1 MRNSELK
8 GQADYNKKRGEF
20 LKKFRLISLLLVALV
35 LSACGGKY
43 ETGTTVS
50 VESTQNIITTE
61 TTTLPITTEENTEII
76 SENSIP
82 DYSDKAYVI
91 LNNNKPEFT
100 ESEITTKAFEKY
112 SELDN
117 LSRCGVAFA
126 CLGIETMPTEE
137 RGEIGMVK
145 PSGWHLKKY
154 DCVDG
159 KYLYNRC
166 HLIGFQLSGENAN
179 DRNLITGTRYLNIEG
194 MLPFENQVADYIE
207 ETCNH
212 VMYRVTPIFEGDN
225 LLCKGVKMEAYSVED
240 NGKGISFNVFC
251 YNVQPSIKIDY
262 ETGENYL
269 IVTPTTTPETLNSE
283 SNIEATYILNTNSK
297 KFHSPSCSSVNKV
310 AEKNKQEY
318 SGNKNDLIA
327 QGYSACGI
335 CKP

>member
-1 MRNSELK
+1 MHRELI
-8 GQADYNKKRGEF
+8 
-20 LKKFRLISLLLVALV
+20 KKFRLISLLLVVAL
-35 LSACGGKY
+35 LSACGGNPSN
-43 ETGTTVS
+43 V
-50 VESTQNIITTE
+50 VTE
-61 TTTLPITTEENTEII
+61 TTTTFPTEATTQSVPTEIVTTEKTETTTETIV
-76 SENSIP
+76 SDDTIP
-82 DYSDKAYVI
+82 DYSGSAYVV
-91 LNNNKPEFT
+91 LNNNKPTFT
-100 ESEITTKAFEKY
+100 ESEITAKAFEKY
-112 SELDN
+112 SELDY
-117 LSRCGVAFA
+117 LGRCGVAFA

-137 RGEIGMVK
+137 RGEIGMIK

-297 KFHSPSCSSVNKV
+297 KFHSPSCSSVNKM

-318 SGNKNDLIA
+318 LGNKNDLIA

>member
-20 LKKFRLISLLLVALV
+20 LKKFRLISLLLIALV
-35 LSACGGKY
+35 LSACSGSY
-43 ETGTTVS
+43 ETETTVS

-126 CLGIETMPTEE
+126 CLGVETLPTEE
-137 RGEIGMVK
+137 RGEIGMIK
-145 PSGWHLKKY
+145 PTGWHLKKY

-179 DRNLITGTRYLNIEG
+179 DRNLITGTRYLNVDG
-194 MLPFENQVADYIE
+194 MLPFENMVADYIE

-212 VMYRVTPIFEGDN
+212 VMYRVTPIFEGNN

-240 NGKGISFNVFC
+240 GGKGISFNVFC

-262 ETGENYL
+262 ETGESYL

-283 SNIEATYILNTNSK
+283 NNIEATYILNTNSK
-297 KFHSPSCSSVNKV
+297 KFHSPSCSSVNKM

>member
-1 MRNSELK
+1 MKNIKLL
-8 GQADYNKKRGEF
+8 A
-20 LKKFRLISLLLVALV
+20 ILLVLLI
-35 LSACGGKY
+35 LSACGGSY
-43 ETGTTVS
+43 EPEITVS
-50 VESTQNIITTE
+50 IESTQNIVTTE
-61 TTTLPITTEENTEII
+61 TTTQPITTEETTTVVYVNT
-76 SENSIP
+76 IP
-82 DYSDKAYVI
+82 DYSGSPYVVV
-91 LNNNKPEFT
+91 NNNKPEFAN
-100 ESEITTKAFEKY
+100 SEITTKAFEKY

-137 RGEIGMVK
+137 RGEIGMIK

-179 DRNLITGTRYLNIEG
+179 DKNLITGTRYLNIEG
-194 MLPFENQVADYIE
+194 MLPFENMVDDYIE
-207 ETCNH
+207 ETNNH

-251 YNVQPSIKIDY
+251 YNTQPSIKIDY
-262 ETGENYL
+262 KTGESYL
-269 IVTPTTTPETLNSE
+269 IVTPTTTPETSDSE

-297 KFHSPSCSSVNKV
+297 KFHTPSCSSVNKMSD
-310 AEKNKQEY
+310 KNKQ
-318 SGNKNDLIA
+318 SFTGDKNDLIA

>member
-1 MRNSELK
+1 MKNIKLL
-8 GQADYNKKRGEF
+8 A
-20 LKKFRLISLLLVALV
+20 ILLVLLI
-35 LSACGGKY
+35 LSACGGSY
-43 ETGTTVS
+43 EPEITVS
-50 VESTQNIITTE
+50 IESTQNIVTTE
-61 TTTLPITTEENTEII
+61 TTTQPITTKETTTVVSVNT
-76 SENSIP
+76 IP
-82 DYSDKAYVI
+82 DYSGSPYIV

-137 RGEIGMVK
+137 RGEIGMIK

-179 DRNLITGTRYLNIEG
+179 DKNLITGTRYLNIEG
-194 MLPFENQVADYIE
+194 MLPFENMVDDYIE
-207 ETCNH
+207 ETNNH

-251 YNVQPSIKIDY
+251 YNTQPSIKIDY
-262 ETGENYL
+262 KTGESYL
-269 IVTPTTTPETLNSE
+269 IVTPTTTPETSNSE

-297 KFHSPSCSSVNKV
+297 KFHTPSCSSVNKMSD
-310 AEKNKQEY
+310 KNKQ
-318 SGNKNDLIA
+318 SFTGDKNDLIA

>member
-1 MRNSELK
+1 M
-8 GQADYNKKRGEF
+8 KKIGC
-20 LKKFRLISLLLVALV
+20 LALLLAIVI
-35 LSACGGKY
+35 LSACGGSY
-43 ETGTTVS
+43 EPEITVS
-50 VESTQNIITTE
+50 IESTQNIVTTE
-61 TTTLPITTEENTEII
+61 TTTQPITTEETTTVVSVNT
-76 SENSIP
+76 IP
-82 DYSDKAYVI
+82 DYSGSPYIV

-137 RGEIGMVK
+137 RGEIGMIK

-179 DRNLITGTRYLNIEG
+179 DKNLITGTRYLNIEG
-194 MLPFENQVADYIE
+194 MLPFENMVDDYIE
-207 ETCNH
+207 ETSNH

-225 LLCKGVKMEAYSVED
+225 LLCKGLKMEAYSVED

-251 YNVQPSIKIDY
+251 YNAQPYIKINY
-262 ETGENYL
+262 KTGESYL
-269 IVTPTTTPETLNSE
+269 IVTPTTTPETSNSE

-297 KFHSPSCSSVNKV
+297 KFHTPSCSSVNKMSD
-310 AEKNKQEY
+310 KNKQ
-318 SGNKNDLIA
+318 SFTGDKNDLIA

>member
-1 MRNSELK
+1 M
-8 GQADYNKKRGEF
+8 
-20 LKKFRLISLLLVALV
+20 KKFRLISLLLVALV
-35 LSACGGKY
+35 LSACGGSY

-61 TTTLPITTEENTEII
+61 TTTLPITTEENKEII

-117 LSRCGVAFA
+117 LLRCGVAFA

-137 RGEIGMVK
+137 RGEIGMIK

-179 DRNLITGTRYLNIEG
+179 DKNLITGTRYLNVDG
-194 MLPFENQVADYIE
+194 MLPFENMVADYIE
-207 ETCNH
+207 ETNNH

-240 NGKGISFNVFC
+240 DGKGISFNVFC
-251 YNVQPSIKIDY
+251 YNAQPYIKINY
-262 ETGENYL
+262 KTGESYL
-269 IVTPTTTPETLNSE
+269 IVTPTTSPVTQENTSTEEKLGK
-283 SNIEATYILNTNSK
+283 TYILNLNTK
-297 KFHSPSCSSVNKV
+297 KFHYPACSAVNKISEENKEV
-310 AEKNKQEY
+310 FKGDKNE
-318 SGNKNDLIA
+318 LIYG
-327 QGYSACGI
+327 GYFPCGI
-335 CKP
+335 CNP

>member
-1 MRNSELK
+1 MKNIKLL
-8 GQADYNKKRGEF
+8 A
-20 LKKFRLISLLLVALV
+20 ILLVLLI
-35 LSACGGKY
+35 LSACGGSY
-43 ETGTTVS
+43 EPEITVS
-50 VESTQNIITTE
+50 IESTQNIVTTE
-61 TTTLPITTEENTEII
+61 TTTQPITTEETTTVVSVNT
-76 SENSIP
+76 IP
-82 DYSDKAYVI
+82 DYSGSPYIV

-137 RGEIGMVK
+137 RGEIGMIK

-179 DRNLITGTRYLNIEG
+179 DKNLITGTRYLNVDG
-194 MLPFENQVADYIE
+194 MLPFENMVADYIK
-207 ETCNH
+207 ETSNH

-225 LLCKGVKMEAYSVED
+225 LLCKGVKMEALSVED

-251 YNVQPSIKIDY
+251 YNTQPSIKIDY
-262 ETGENYL
+262 KTGESYL
-269 IVTPTTTPETLNSE
+269 IVTPTTTPETSDSE

-297 KFHSPSCSSVNKV
+297 KFHTPSCSSVNKMSD
-310 AEKNKQEY
+310 KNKQ
-318 SGNKNDLIA
+318 SFTGDKNDLIA

>member
-1 MRNSELK
+1 MHRELI
-8 GQADYNKKRGEF
+8 
-20 LKKFRLISLLLVALV
+20 KKFRLISLLLVVAL
-35 LSACGGKY
+35 LSACSGNPSN
-43 ETGTTVS
+43 V
-50 VESTQNIITTE
+50 VTE
-61 TTTLPITTEENTEII
+61 TTTILPTEATTQSVPTEIVTTEKTETTTEAVV
-76 SENSIP
+76 SDDTIP
-82 DYSDKAYVI
+82 NYSGSAYVV
-91 LNNNKPEFT
+91 LNNNKTTFT

-112 SELDN
+112 SPLDY
-117 LSRCGVAFA
+117 LGRCGVAFA
-126 CLGIETMPTEE
+126 CLGVETLPTEE
-137 RGEIGMVK
+137 RGEIGMIK
-145 PSGWHLKKY
+145 PTGWHLKKY

-179 DRNLITGTRYLNIEG
+179 DRNLITGTRYLNVDG
-194 MLPFENQVADYIE
+194 MLPFENMVADYIE

-212 VMYRVTPIFEGDN
+212 VMYRVTPIFEGNN

-240 NGKGISFNVFC
+240 GGKGISFNVFC

-262 ETGENYL
+262 ETGESYL

-283 SNIEATYILNTNSK
+283 NNIEATYILNTNSK
-297 KFHSPSCSSVNKV
+297 KFHSPSCSSVNKM

>member
-1 MRNSELK
+1 M
-8 GQADYNKKRGEF
+8 
-20 LKKFRLISLLLVALV
+20 KKFRYLALLLAIVI
-35 LSACGGKY
+35 LSACGGSY
-43 ETGTTVS
+43 EPEITVS
-50 VESTQNIITTE
+50 IESTQNIVTTE
-61 TTTLPITTEENTEII
+61 TTTQPITTEETTTVVYVNT
-76 SENSIP
+76 IP
-82 DYSDKAYVI
+82 DYSGSPYIV

-137 RGEIGMVK
+137 RGEIGMIK

-179 DRNLITGTRYLNIEG
+179 DKNLITGTRYLNIEG
-194 MLPFENQVADYIE
+194 MLPFENMVDDYIE
-207 ETCNH
+207 ETSNH

-251 YNVQPSIKIDY
+251 YNTQPSIKIDY
-262 ETGENYL
+262 KTGESYL
-269 IVTPTTTPETLNSE
+269 IVTPTTTPETSNSE

-297 KFHSPSCSSVNKV
+297 KFHTPSCSSVNKMSD
-310 AEKNKQEY
+310 KNKQ
-318 SGNKNDLIA
+318 SFTGDKNDLIA

>member
-1 MRNSELK
+1 MKNIKLL
-8 GQADYNKKRGEF
+8 A
-20 LKKFRLISLLLVALV
+20 ILLVLLI
-35 LSACGGKY
+35 LSACGGSY
-43 ETGTTVS
+43 EPEITVS
-50 VESTQNIITTE
+50 IESTQNIVTTE
-61 TTTLPITTEENTEII
+61 TTTQPITTEETTTVVSVNT
-76 SENSIP
+76 IP
-82 DYSDKAYVI
+82 DYSGSPYIV

-137 RGEIGMVK
+137 RGEIGMIK

-179 DRNLITGTRYLNIEG
+179 DKNLITGTRYLNIEG
-194 MLPFENQVADYIE
+194 MLPFENMVDDYIE
-207 ETCNH
+207 ETSNH

-251 YNVQPSIKIDY
+251 YNTQPSIKIDY
-262 ETGENYL
+262 KTGESYL
-269 IVTPTTTPETLNSE
+269 IVTPTTTPETSDSE

-297 KFHSPSCSSVNKV
+297 KFHTPSCSSVNKMSD
-310 AEKNKQEY
+310 KNKQ
-318 SGNKNDLIA
+318 SFTGDKNDLIA

>member
-1 MRNSELK
+1 M
-8 GQADYNKKRGEF
+8 KKIGC
-20 LKKFRLISLLLVALV
+20 LALLLAIVI
-35 LSACGGKY
+35 LSACGGSY
-43 ETGTTVS
+43 EPEITVS
-50 VESTQNIITTE
+50 IESTRNIVTTE
-61 TTTLPITTEENTEII
+61 TTTQPITTEETTTVVSVNT
-76 SENSIP
+76 IP
-82 DYSDKAYVI
+82 DYSGSPYIVI
-91 LNNNKPEFT
+91 NSNKPEFT
-100 ESEITTKAFEKY
+100 NSEITTKAFEKY

-126 CLGIETMPTEE
+126 CLGIETMPTTE

-179 DRNLITGTRYLNIEG
+179 DRNLITGTRYLNVDG

-207 ETCNH
+207 GTKNH

-240 NGKGISFNVFC
+240 NGKGVCFNVFC
-251 YNVQPSIKIDY
+251 YNAQPSIKIDY
-262 ETGENYL
+262 RTGESYL
-269 IVTPTTTPETLNSE
+269 LVTTTASPETTNSKDE
-283 SNIEATYILNTNSK
+283 AEATYILNINSK
-297 KFHSPSCSSVNKV
+297 KFHYPSCSSVNKMT
-310 AEKNKQEY
+310 EKNKKDY
-318 SGNKNDLIA
+318 SGDKNDLIN

>member
-35 LSACGGKY
+35 LSACGGSY

-269 IVTPTTTPETLNSE
+269 IVTPTTTPEILNSE

-297 KFHSPSCSSVNKV
+297 KFHSPSCSSVSKM

>member
-1 MRNSELK
+1 MKNIKLL
-8 GQADYNKKRGEF
+8 A
-20 LKKFRLISLLLVALV
+20 ILLVLLI
-35 LSACGGKY
+35 LSACGGSY
-43 ETGTTVS
+43 EPEITVS
-50 VESTQNIITTE
+50 IESTQNIVTTE
-61 TTTLPITTEENTEII
+61 TTTQPITTEETTTVVSVNT
-76 SENSIP
+76 IP
-82 DYSDKAYVI
+82 DYSGSPYIV

-137 RGEIGMVK
+137 RGEIGMIK

-179 DRNLITGTRYLNIEG
+179 DKNLITGTRYLNIEG
-194 MLPFENQVADYIE
+194 MLPFENMVDDYIE
-207 ETCNH
+207 ETNNH

-225 LLCKGVKMEAYSVED
+225 LLCKGVKMEALSVED
-240 NGKGISFNVFC
+240 DGEGISFNVFC
-251 YNVQPSIKIDY
+251 YNTQPSIKIDY
-262 ETGENYL
+262 KTGESYL
-269 IVTPTTTPETLNSE
+269 IVTPTTTPETSNSE

-297 KFHSPSCSSVNKV
+297 KFHTPSCSSVNKMSD
-310 AEKNKQEY
+310 KNKQ
-318 SGNKNDLIA
+318 SFTGDKNDLIA

>member
-1 MRNSELK
+1 MKNIKLL
-8 GQADYNKKRGEF
+8 A
-20 LKKFRLISLLLVALV
+20 ILLVLLI
-35 LSACGGKY
+35 LSACGGSY
-43 ETGTTVS
+43 EPEITVS
-50 VESTQNIITTE
+50 IESTQNIVTTE
-61 TTTLPITTEENTEII
+61 TTTQPITTEETTTVVSVNT
-76 SENSIP
+76 IP
-82 DYSDKAYVI
+82 DYSGSPYIV

-137 RGEIGMVK
+137 RGEIGMIK

-179 DRNLITGTRYLNIEG
+179 DKNLITGTRYLNIEG
-194 MLPFENQVADYIE
+194 MLPFENMVDDYIE
-207 ETCNH
+207 ETNNH

-251 YNVQPSIKIDY
+251 YNTQPSIKIDY
-262 ETGENYL
+262 KTGESYL
-269 IVTPTTTPETLNSE
+269 IVTPTTTPETSNSE

-297 KFHSPSCSSVNKV
+297 KFHTPSCSSVNKMSD
-310 AEKNKQEY
+310 KNKQ
-318 SGNKNDLIA
+318 SFTGDKNDLIA

>member
-35 LSACGGKY
+35 LSACGGSY

-225 LLCKGVKMEAYSVED
+225 LLCKGVKMEALSVED

-251 YNVQPSIKIDY
+251 YNAQPSIKIDY
-262 ETGENYL
+262 KTGESYL
-269 IVTPTTTPETLNSE
+269 IVTPTTTPETSDSE
-283 SNIEATYILNTNSK
+283 SNIETTYILNTNSK
-297 KFHSPSCSSVNKV
+297 KFHNPSCSSVNKM
-310 AEKNKQEY
+310 AEKNKQ
-318 SGNKNDLIA
+318 SFTGSRDDLITD
-327 QGYSACGI
+327 GYSACGI

>member
-1 MRNSELK
+1 M
-8 GQADYNKKRGEF
+8 KKIGC
-20 LKKFRLISLLLVALV
+20 LALLLAIVI
-35 LSACGGKY
+35 LSACGGSY
-43 ETGTTVS
+43 EPEITVS
-50 VESTQNIITTE
+50 IESTQNIVTTE
-61 TTTLPITTEENTEII
+61 TTTQPITTEETTTVVSVNT
-76 SENSIP
+76 IP
-82 DYSDKAYVI
+82 DYSGSPYIV

-137 RGEIGMVK
+137 RGEIGMIK

-179 DRNLITGTRYLNIEG
+179 DKNLITGTRYLNIEG
-194 MLPFENQVADYIE
+194 MLPFENMVDDYIE
-207 ETCNH
+207 ETNNH

-251 YNVQPSIKIDY
+251 YNTQPSIKIDY
-262 ETGENYL
+262 KTGESYL
-269 IVTPTTTPETLNSE
+269 IVTPTTTPETSDSE

-297 KFHSPSCSSVNKV
+297 KFHTPSCSSVNKMSD
-310 AEKNKQEY
+310 KNKQ
-318 SGNKNDLIA
+318 SFTGDKNDLIA

>member
-1 MRNSELK
+1 MKNIKLL
-8 GQADYNKKRGEF
+8 A
-20 LKKFRLISLLLVALV
+20 ILLVLLI
-35 LSACGGKY
+35 LSACGGSY
-43 ETGTTVS
+43 EPEITVS
-50 VESTQNIITTE
+50 IESTQNIVTTE
-61 TTTLPITTEENTEII
+61 TTTQPITTEETTAVVSVNT
-76 SENSIP
+76 IP
-82 DYSDKAYVI
+82 DYSGSPYIV

-137 RGEIGMVK
+137 RGEIGMIK

-179 DRNLITGTRYLNIEG
+179 DKNLITGTRYLNIEG
-194 MLPFENQVADYIE
+194 MLPFENMVDNYIE
-207 ETCNH
+207 ETSNH
-212 VMYRVTPIFEGDN
+212 VMYRVTPIFEDEN

-251 YNVQPSIKIDY
+251 YNTQPSIKIDY
-262 ETGENYL
+262 KTGESYL
-269 IVTPTTTPETLNSE
+269 IVTPTTTPETSDSE

-297 KFHSPSCSSVNKV
+297 KFHTPSCSSVNKMSD
-310 AEKNKQEY
+310 KNKQ
-318 SGNKNDLIA
+318 SFTGDKNDLIA